1 MVSFEM
7 VLDVNKPLGN
17 VIPVVFAKVTL
28 ALVFVAVM
36 IPEVLVG
43 AVLLESV
50 KLLAPTVKVP
60 FVIANV
66 PEIVS

>member
-1 MVSFEM
+1 MVNLEIVFE
-7 VLDVNKPLGN
+7 VNKPLGN
-17 VIPVVFAKVTL
+17 VIAEVFAKVTL

-43 AVLLESV
+43 AVLLDKV
-50 KLLAPTVKVP
+50 KLFAPNVRVP
-60 FVIANV
+60 FVIAKV